1 MDISVIVPTRNRSA
15 LLVMTLRS
23 VLRQRDVDYEVIVVD
38 EASTDDTPAM
48 LAALGD
54 ARIRVIRH
62 DIAQGIA
69 AARNRGAAEARGDW
83 LAFIDDDDLWAPE
96 KLVCQLHAAEQSGRD
111 WAYTGAVVI
120 NLHDRILRVQRP
132 LPPGEMV
139 EALLKYHA
147 IPGGGSNVLV
157 RRAAWQRV
165 GPFDTRLKNTED
177 WEMCIRLAKQG
188 PPAYVSGP
196 LIARRLHQSN
206 ATLDISEIVRGA
218 RLIEKLH
225 HTKVDWGAL
234 HRWFAHS
241 CMRARRLST
250 ALGHFGRAAVRGQ
263 GRAVAS
269 DLSVILQAYSLGPHS
284 EVERLRPG

>member
-1 MDISVIVPTRNRSA
+1 
-15 LLVMTLRS
+15 
-23 VLRQRDVDYEVIVVD
+23 
-38 EASTDDTPAM
+38 
-48 LAALGD
+48 
-54 ARIRVIRH
+54 
-62 DIAQGIA
+62 
-69 AARNRGAAEARGDW
+69 
-83 LAFIDDDDLWAPE
+83 
-96 KLVCQLHAAEQSGRD
+96 
-111 WAYTGAVVI
+111 
-120 NLHDRILRVQRP
+120 
-132 LPPGEMV
+132 
-139 EALLKYHA
+139 
-147 IPGGGSNVLV
+147 
-157 RRAAWQRV
+157 
-165 GPFDTRLKNTED
+165 
-177 WEMCIRLAKQG
+177 MCIRLAKQG

-269 DLSVILQAYSLGPHS
+269 DLSVILQRIVSGRTPKSSDYGPDEAWIAIATEWLQELSHS
-284 EVERLRPG
+284 AHGRTEDPRVLSEKSPAPEAT